1 MYLLFELLVKN
12 IKFYVYVCVFV
23 FIKIVLIYND
33 EIKMR
38 FCNSLFYVVFSELS
52 RGMYLFWVGYDILN
66 YLKNYRNF

>member
-52 RGMYLFWVGYDILN
+52 RGM
-66 YLKNYRNF
+66 